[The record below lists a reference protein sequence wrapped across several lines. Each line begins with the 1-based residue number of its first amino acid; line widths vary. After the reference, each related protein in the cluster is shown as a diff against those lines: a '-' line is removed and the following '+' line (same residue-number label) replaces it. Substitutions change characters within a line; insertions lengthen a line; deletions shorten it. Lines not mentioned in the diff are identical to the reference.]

1 MKRMQQ
7 RVLTG
12 STLIVIAILFL
23 AAVAISGALF
33 RGARIDLTENK
44 LYTLTDGTISLIGKI
59 EEPINLYFFF
69 SDEAVRDLPQLR
81 AYATRVRELIE
92 EMVVRSNGMLRLE
105 VIDPQ
110 PFTEAEDRA
119 AAFGLRAVP
128 VGVAGQSL
136 FFGLAGTN
144 STDGQTIIPFFQPD
158 KEVFLEYDLAKV
170 ISTLSEPKRP
180 VVGVISGLSSGP
192 SFDPSTGRSS
202 EGWVIDG
209 ELRQLF
215 ELRRLQA
222 PVNSIADDVDLLLL
236 IHPKDLAT
244 ETLYAI
250 DQFVLRGGRMLA
262 FVDPHAEADNSA
274 GNNTFDG
281 IMASRASTL
290 EPLFSAW
297 GLRFDPDRV
306 VLDAQLALPV
316 QPDPSEPPVRHP
328 AIIGLGK
335 GDMNQDDVVSS
346 DMAALNVSTVGRFEL
361 ADDAALRMETLLQ
374 SSSNAMLV
382 DTEEVRILPD
392 PATLLENF
400 APTGDRYVLAARLT
414 GSDVPSAFPDRDGE
428 KHLAAST
435 GEVNIIVVADTDLL
449 VDRLWVQVQGF
460 FGQRLVNPFAN
471 NGDFVINAADNLVGS
486 SDLIQVRT
494 RAIAARPFET
504 VEALKR
510 RADDRFRVKE
520 RELQAELLET
530 ERRLTEL
537 QSQSGEAGL
546 LTLSPAQKAELDR
559 FEAQRLRIRGELRQ
573 VRATLDSEI
582 QALGTRLK
590 LINILLMPLLVSLFA
605 AGFALWRV
613 RQRRRAVREEG

>member
-1 MKRMQQ
+1 
-7 RVLTG
+7 
-12 STLIVIAILFL
+12 
-23 AAVAISGALF
+23 
-33 RGARIDLTENK
+33 
-44 LYTLTDGTISLIGKI
+44 
-59 EEPINLYFFF
+59 
-69 SDEAVRDLPQLR
+69 
-81 AYATRVRELIE
+81 
-92 EMVVRSNGMLRLE
+92 
-105 VIDPQ
+105 
-110 PFTEAEDRA
+110 
-119 AAFGLRAVP
+119 
-128 VGVAGQSL
+128 
-136 FFGLAGTN
+136 
-144 STDGQTIIPFFQPD
+144 
-158 KEVFLEYDLAKV
+158 
-170 ISTLSEPKRP
+170 
-180 VVGVISGLSSGP
+180 
-192 SFDPSTGRSS
+192 
-202 EGWVIDG
+202 
-209 ELRQLF
+209 
-215 ELRRLQA
+215 
-222 PVNSIADDVDLLLL
+222 
-236 IHPKDLAT
+236 
-244 ETLYAI
+244 
-250 DQFVLRGGRMLA
+250 
-262 FVDPHAEADNSA
+262 
-274 GNNTFDG
+274 
-281 IMASRASTL
+281 
-290 EPLFSAW
+290 
-297 GLRFDPDRV
+297 
-306 VLDAQLALPV
+306 
-316 QPDPSEPPVRHP
+316 
-328 AIIGLGK
+328 
-335 GDMNQDDVVSS
+335 
-346 DMAALNVSTVGRFEL
+346 
-361 ADDAALRMETLLQ
+361 DAALRMEALLQ

-382 DTEEVRILPD
+382 GTEEVRILPD

-537 QSQSGEAGL
+537 QSQSGETGL
-546 LTLSPAQKAELDR
+546 LSLSPAQQAELDR
-559 FEAQRLRIRGELRQ
+559 FEAQRLKIRGELRQ